1 MAWGQQNVLFLELS
15 ADGAGDEAVVLVDI
29 ATEPALSDAPMT
41 VTLMGDEEV
50 TLTIALPD
58 GTMQGVVTASA
69 MDCAG
74 NFIEEEAF
82 MVLSNEIDTAGV
94 FILEAEIELPYCEED
109 DEDGDDDED
118 DDEEDFDEFEDLDLD
133 ELTAYLDS
141 LCSDAM
147 GNDAWMYCGIL
158 ESLNACLNGDE
169 DACEE
174 LEEWLEFV
182 DGPWNEEDNDEED
195 DDEEDGDEEDG
206 DEEDGDEEDGDEEDD
221 DDEEDGDEEDDDE
234 EEDGNEEDDDEENG
248 DEGDCEAEFVVV
260 QAFDADSNA
269 IANELFVFVF
279 GLDEDNDVF
288 WNFGDEG
295 SSTDPFPTWEY
306 ETNGPYELCL
316 TVGNEE
322 EDCSDTYCFTLS
334 LDSLGWLGG
343 IQDGFSITVLD
354 GDLGTVAGLNGLDL
368 DEETLT
374 LFPNPSMGGAAQLEW
389 HAVNAGPAK
398 VEVFDLT
405 GRLLMNNPINVTQGT
420 QRIALEVNAKP
431 GIHLVQI
438 TQGEVQRTLK
448 WLVK

>member
-1 MAWGQQNVLFLELS
+1 MALGQQNVLFLELS

-69 MDCAG
+69 TDCAG

-94 FILEAEIELPYCEED
+94 FILEAEIELPYCEEGD
-109 DEDGDDDED
+109 DEEDDDE

-147 GNDAWMYCGIL
+147 GNDAWMYCGLL
-158 ESLNACLNGDE
+158 ESLNACLGGDE
-169 DACEE
+169 AACEE

-182 DGPWNEEDNDEED
+182 GGPWNDDEED
-195 DDEEDGDEEDG
+195 DDEEGNDED
-206 DEEDGDEEDGDEEDD
+206 
-221 DDEEDGDEEDDDE
+221 
-234 EEDGNEEDDDEENG
+234 
-248 DEGDCEAEFVVV
+248 DCEADFVVV

-279 GLDEDNDVF
+279 GLDLDNDIF
-288 WNFGDEG
+288 WSFGDEG
-295 SSTDPFPTWEY
+295 SSIDPFPTWEY

-354 GDLGTVAGLNGLDL
+354 GGQGSVADVDGLDL
-368 DEETLT
+368 NQESLT
-374 LFPNPSMGGAAQLEW
+374 LFPNPSIGGVAQLEW
-389 HAVNAGPAK
+389 HALNAGQADVK
-398 VEVFDLT
+398 VFDLT
-405 GRLLMNNPINVTQGT
+405 GRQLLNDQFNVVQGT
-420 QRIALEVNAKP
+420 QRMALQVNAKP

>member
-1 MAWGQQNVLFLELS
+1 MALGQQNVLFLELS

-69 MDCAG
+69 MNCAG

-82 MVLSNEIDTAGV
+82 MMLSNEIDTAGV
-94 FILEAEIELPYCEED
+94 FILEAEIELPYCEEN

-118 DDEEDFDEFEDLDLD
+118 DDEGDFDEFEDLDLD

-141 LCSDAM
+141 LCTDAM

-195 DDEEDGDEEDG
+195 N
-206 DEEDGDEEDGDEEDD
+206 DEEDD
-221 DDEEDGDEEDDDE
+221 D
-234 EEDGNEEDDDEENG
+234 EEDDDEENG
-248 DEGDCEAEFVVV
+248 DEGDCEADFVVV

-288 WNFGDEG
+288 WSFGDEG

-343 IQDGFSITVLD
+343 IQDGFSITVFD
-354 GDLGTVAGLNGLDL
+354 GDQGTVAGVNGLDM
-368 DEETLT
+368 DEESLT

-389 HAVNAGPAK
+389 HALNAGQAH

-405 GRLLMNNPINVTQGT
+405 GRQLLNDQINVTQGT
-420 QRIALEVNAKP
+420 QRIALEVNATP

>member
-1 MAWGQQNVLFLELS
+1 MKSLFSLCLFALSAMAWGQQNVLLLELS

-29 ATEPALSDAPMT
+29 ATGPALSDAPMT
-41 VTLMGDEEV
+41 VTLIGDDEV

-69 MDCAG
+69 TDCTG

-82 MVLSNEIDTAGV
+82 MMLSNDIDTAGV

-109 DEDGDDDED
+109 EED
-118 DDEEDFDEFEDLDLD
+118 DDEGFDEFEDLDLD

-147 GNDAWMYCGIL
+147 GNDAWMYCGLL
-158 ESLNACLNGDE
+158 ESLNACLGGDE

-182 DGPWNEEDNDEED
+182 DGPWNEEDEDDEED
-195 DDEEDGDEEDG
+195 DDE
-206 DEEDGDEEDGDEEDD
+206 
-221 DDEEDGDEEDDDE
+221 
-234 EEDGNEEDDDEENG
+234 
-248 DEGDCEAEFVVV
+248 GDCEADFVVV

-279 GLDEDNDVF
+279 GLDLDNDIF
-288 WNFGDEG
+288 WSFGDEG

-322 EDCSDTYCFTLS
+322 DDCLDTYCFTLS

-343 IQDGFSITVLD
+343 IQDGFSITVFD
-354 GDLGTVAGLNGLDL
+354 GDQGTVAGVNGLDL

-374 LFPNPSMGGAAQLEW
+374 LFPNPSIGGIAQLEW
-389 HAVNAGPAK
+389 HALKAGPADVK
-398 VEVFDLT
+398 VFDLT
-405 GRLLMNNPINVTQGT
+405 GRPLLNDQINVVQGT
-420 QRIALEVNAKP
+420 QRLALEVTAKP
-431 GIHLVQI
+431 GIHLVQV

>member
-1 MAWGQQNVLFLELS
+1 MKSLFSLCLLALSAIAWGQQNVLLLELS

-41 VTLMGDEEV
+41 VTLMGDDEV

-69 MDCAG
+69 TDCAG

-82 MVLSNEIDTAGV
+82 MMLSNDIDTAGV

-109 DEDGDDDED
+109 GEDEDDDED
-118 DDEEDFDEFEDLDLD
+118 DDEGFDEFEDLDLD

-158 ESLNACLNGDE
+158 ESLNACLGGDE
-169 DACEE
+169 AACEE

-182 DGPWNEEDNDEED
+182 DGPWNEEDDDEEADDEED
-195 DDEEDGDEEDG
+195 DDE
-206 DEEDGDEEDGDEEDD
+206 
-221 DDEEDGDEEDDDE
+221 
-234 EEDGNEEDDDEENG
+234 
-248 DEGDCEAEFVVV
+248 GDCEADFVVV

-279 GLDEDNDVF
+279 GLDLDNDIF
-288 WNFGDEG
+288 WSFGDEG

-343 IQDGFSITVLD
+343 IQDGFSITVFD
-354 GDLGTVAGLNGLDL
+354 GDQGTVAGVNGLDL
-368 DEETLT
+368 DEESLN

-389 HAVNAGPAK
+389 HALNAGQAH

-405 GRLLMNNPINVTQGT
+405 GRQLLNDQINVTQGT
-420 QRIALEVNAKP
+420 QRIALEVNATP

-438 TQGEVQRTLK
+438 TQG
-448 WLVK
+448 

>member
-1 MAWGQQNVLFLELS
+1 MKSLFSLCLFALSAMAWGQQNVLLLELS

-41 VTLMGDEEV
+41 VTLIGDDEV

-69 MDCAG
+69 TDCTG

-82 MVLSNEIDTAGV
+82 MMLSNDIDTAGV

-109 DEDGDDDED
+109 EEDDED
-118 DDEEDFDEFEDLDLD
+118 DDEGFDEFEDLDLD

-147 GNDAWMYCGIL
+147 GNDAWMYCGLL
-158 ESLNACLNGDE
+158 ESLNACLGGDE

-182 DGPWNEEDNDEED
+182 DGPWNEEDEDDEED
-195 DDEEDGDEEDG
+195 DDE
-206 DEEDGDEEDGDEEDD
+206 
-221 DDEEDGDEEDDDE
+221 
-234 EEDGNEEDDDEENG
+234 
-248 DEGDCEAEFVVV
+248 GDCEADFVVV

-279 GLDEDNDVF
+279 GLDLDNDIF
-288 WNFGDEG
+288 WSFGDEG

-343 IQDGFSITVLD
+343 IQDGFSITVFD
-354 GDLGTVAGLNGLDL
+354 GDQGTVAGVNGLDL

-374 LFPNPSMGGAAQLEW
+374 LFPNPSIGGIAQLEW
-389 HAVNAGPAK
+389 HALKAGPADVK
-398 VEVFDLT
+398 VFDLT
-405 GRLLMNNPINVTQGT
+405 GHPLLNDQINVVQGT
-420 QRIALEVNAKP
+420 QRLALEVTAKP
-431 GIHLVQI
+431 GIHLVQV